1 MSNQKFYNIDLRMNF
16 IKYNEESL
24 KELAMMIISDCR
36 LINYRRTIYLNRLPL
51 VLQMQENPKNL
62 TLVPPKVKNSSILAS
77 SKLSI
82 SSSCSEFDNT
92 IFNIETDDFGS
103 GYVNFV
109 IITQYDTNGI
119 KNIIKDII
127 GVDVGVIIFRNIN
140 RWRFFTFSY
149 SST

>member
-1 MSNQKFYNIDLRMNF
+1 MNF

-36 LINYRRTIYLNRLPL
+36 VINYRRTIYLNRLPL
-51 VLQMQENPKNL
+51 VLQMQSDAKNF
-62 TLVPPKVKNSSILAS
+62 TLAPPKVKNSSILSS

-92 IFNIETDDFGS
+92 IFNIETDDFES
-103 GYVNFV
+103 GYVNFM

-119 KNIIKDII
+119 KNVIKDII
-127 GVDVGVIIFRNIN
+127 GIDVGVRIFFYFSRSLCST
-140 RWRFFTFSY
+140 FFFLSIWVLT
-149 SST
+149 